1 MFIGIDLIGTNFGSG
16 TKTFNLNLLRE
27 ILKFKDKNKIFVFL
41 CKHYM
46 QYVDTKHIPKNV
58 RLIIKPNFISINFI
72 KILWMQLV
80 FPFELKILKIE
91 RIFSPMNYCPLFC
104 KVLNLQIILNIH
116 SNLPWVMFDM
126 MPGSKIKNFFIRCMM
141 FLSIKACDKLIVN
154 SKFAKNELNGKLHLK
169 SKRFFVNYLGI
180 EKKQYLKNSSINK
193 IKFDFKSSYILSVSS
208 CVRYHNIINIL
219 VAFKNIKTKKKIK
232 LVLIMQVLDM
242 KYYDE
247 IKEFI
252 KKNFKNNEIIL
263 FQNLEKNIIDRFY
276 KNCLVY
282 VYSSYSEVFGLTTL
296 EAMCYNIPLLL
307 SNKSA
312 IPEIN
317 ANAALYFDPDKP
329 KDIKDKMIKL
339 IQNKNLRRFY
349 IARGKKRI
357 NKFNWSSSYKS
368 IIRIIKE

>member
-1 MFIGIDLIGTNFGSG
+1 M
-16 TKTFNLNLLRE
+16 K
-27 ILKFKDKNKIFVFL
+27 
-41 CKHYM
+41 
-46 QYVDTKHIPKNV
+46 
-58 RLIIKPNFISINFI
+58 
-72 KILWMQLV
+72 
-80 FPFELKILKIE
+80 
-91 RIFSPMNYCPLFC
+91 
-104 KVLNLQIILNIH
+104 
-116 SNLPWVMFDM
+116 
-126 MPGSKIKNFFIRCMM
+126 
-141 FLSIKACDKLIVN
+141 
-154 SKFAKNELNGKLHLK
+154 
-169 SKRFFVNYLGI
+169 
-180 EKKQYLKNSSINK
+180 KKQYLKNSSINK